1 MRFKKKILAAVAAL
15 PFLALAAPL
24 ASAATPEE
32 IVQAAPENAWR
43 YVDPDD
49 LLFMDLPSGRIIIEL
64 REDFAPLHVERIKTL
79 TRQGFYD
86 GLLFHRVIE
95 GFMAQGGD
103 PTGTGTGSSDL
114 PNLQAEFMRDAT
126 EAAATGFSAIG
137 RDARSPRLGFI
148 GPIPVAAQPETMKDF
163 LVEDN
168 IALWGMHCRGVMSMA
183 RAGDPNSANSQFFL
197 MFGDSRG
204 SLDQKYTVW
213 GRIVDGFENA
223 RRINRGEPPE
233 RPTPIVRMR
242 LGSDVPVED
251 RDYVEVLRTDGQ
263 EFRNYLSA
271 GAEITQ
277 DGYVKDVCNI
287 RIPTKINGEIEL

>member
-1 MRFKKKILAAVAAL
+1 
-15 PFLALAAPL
+15 
-24 ASAATPEE
+24 
-32 IVQAAPENAWR
+32 
-43 YVDPDD
+43 
-49 LLFMDLPSGRIIIEL
+49 MDLPSGRIIIEL
-64 REDFAPLHVERIKTL
+64 REDFAPQHVERIKTL

-114 PNLQAEFMRDAT
+114 PDLQGEFMRDAT
-126 EAAATGFSAIG
+126 EAAAAGFSAIG

-148 GPIPVAAQPETMKDF
+148 GPIPVAAQPEVMKDF

-183 RAGDPNSANSQFFL
+183 RASDPNSANSQFFL

-204 SLDQKYTVW
+204 SLDQKYTIW

-242 LGSDVPVED
+242 LGTDVPLED
-251 RDYVEVLRTDGQ
+251 REFVEVLRTDSF
-263 EFRNYLSA
+263 EFRDYLSA

-287 RIPTKINGEIEL
+287 RIPVKINGEIEL